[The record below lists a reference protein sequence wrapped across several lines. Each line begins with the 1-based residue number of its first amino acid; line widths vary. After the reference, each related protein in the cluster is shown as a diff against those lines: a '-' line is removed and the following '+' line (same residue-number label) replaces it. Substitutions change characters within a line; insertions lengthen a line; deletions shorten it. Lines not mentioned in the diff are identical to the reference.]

1 MKYQA
6 PRGVKDLLPPESEA
20 FRRLEDEVRDLF
32 VLSGFREVRLPIFE
46 SAALFFRSIGE
57 STDIVEKEMYL
68 FEGKGGE
75 KLALRPEGTASLLR
89 AAIEHRLAVDE
100 KLRSWNG
107 GLPGV
112 SAHRGNQVGVGVRV
126 VGAEDLGPGLVKLPQ
141 TPRLRPF
148 VAEHC
153 SLIVE
158 AGCSARFGKTVLDG
172 GPQERGGSLGAKRKL
187 FSPFA
192 FEKVHLLFHDIG

>member
-68 FEGKGGE
+68 F
-75 KLALRPEGTASLLR
+75 
-89 AAIEHRLAVDE
+89 
-100 KLRSWNG
+100 
-107 GLPGV
+107 
-112 SAHRGNQVGVGVRV
+112 
-126 VGAEDLGPGLVKLPQ
+126 
-141 TPRLRPF
+141 
-148 VAEHC
+148 
-153 SLIVE
+153 
-158 AGCSARFGKTVLDG
+158 
-172 GPQERGGSLGAKRKL
+172 
-187 FSPFA
+187 
-192 FEKVHLLFHDIG
+192 